1 MYIIFFNMQVLK
13 TNLRSNVLK
22 KYICF
27 IVSRLK
33 HILPMLFLMAGLTL
47 TGQETEVI
55 EKNIVPNG
63 SFENHRKKS
72 ESIRQAIPWT
82 QIASVDYY
90 QNPVAKDTG
99 YQKGGHTGDCFI
111 GLRYQKRYKEFAQV
125 RLAEALHR
133 GTVYEFEMYVRMA
146 YWSNAMLRSFGVLI
160 SKGGYH
166 GQGDAVRGNMID
178 TICKKGGLVNNY
190 QWFKIAG
197 KYKADGGEKYI
208 TIGNFSPNIN
218 KDVPRIDI
226 LKRGFKEAY
235 YFVDDVKLVKAK
247 GEKVAVEYVSSIRQ
261 GEEDSVLTV
270 KKDIQVGEKVTLKNI
285 VFDEGKYYLLP
296 ESYVELNKLAQYL
309 LRNPHMS
316 IQING
321 HSDNTGSKK
330 KNQKLSEQ
338 RAREVF
344 EYLIKKGVQNK
355 MLFKGYGSEL
365 PIASNET
372 EEGRIKNRRVEFEI
386 IKK

>member
-1 MYIIFFNMQVLK
+1 MYSIFLNIQVLK
-13 TNLRSNVLK
+13 TIIRTLALK
-22 KYICF
+22 NYICF
-27 IVSRLK
+27 IVKWLK
-33 HILPMLFLMAGLTL
+33 SILFVVFIAVFMQSVAQDNDTY
-47 TGQETEVI
+47 

-63 SFENHRKKS
+63 SFENFRKKS

-82 QIASVDYY
+82 QIASVDFY
-90 QNPVAKDTG
+90 QKPVEKDTG
-99 YQKGGHTGDCFI
+99 YQKGGYTGNCYI
-111 GLRYQKRYKEFAQV
+111 GLRFQKRYKEFAQV
-125 RLAEALHR
+125 RLAETLHR
-133 GTVYEFEMYVRMA
+133 GTWYEFEMYIRMA
-146 YWSNAMLRSFGVLI
+146 YWSNAMLKSFGVLF

-166 GQGDAVRGNMID
+166 SQGDAVKSCIID
-178 TICKKGGLVNNY
+178 TVCKKGGLINNY

-197 KYKADGGEKYI
+197 RYRADGGEKYI

-218 KDVPRIDI
+218 KEVVRINI

-235 YFVDDVKLVKAK
+235 YFVDEVKLVKAK
-247 GEKVAVEYVSSIRQ
+247 GEKVAIEYVGSIKQ
-261 GEEDSVLTV
+261 NEEDSILAV

-285 VFDEGKYYLLP
+285 VFDEGKYYLLA

-309 LRNPHMS
+309 LRNQHME

-321 HSDNTGSKK
+321 HSDNTGSSK
-330 KNQKLSEQ
+330 KNQRLSEQ

-355 MLFKGYGSEL
+355 MYFKGYGSTQ
-365 PIASNET
+365 PIASNDT
-372 EEGRIKNRRVEFEI
+372 EEGRIKNRRVEVEI

>member
-1 MYIIFFNMQVLK
+1 MYSNFLNIQVLK
-13 TNLRSNVLK
+13 TIILFCQLK
-22 KYICF
+22 NYICF
-27 IVSRLK
+27 KVKRLK
-33 HILPMLFLMAGLTL
+33 FIISAILLAVSITGL
-47 TGQETEVI
+47 GQDNVQI

-72 ESIRQAIPWT
+72 DNIRQAIPWT

-90 QNPVAKDTG
+90 QTPVEKDTG
-99 YQKGGHTGDCFI
+99 YQKGGHSGDCYI

-125 RLAEALHR
+125 RLAETLHR
-133 GTVYEFEMYVRMA
+133 GTIYEFEMYVRMA
-146 YWSNAMLRSFGVLI
+146 YWSNAMIKSLGVLI

-166 GQGDAVRGNMID
+166 SQGDAVKGNMID

-190 QWFKIAG
+190 QWFKISG
-197 KYKADGGEKYI
+197 KYKADGGEKYL

-218 KDVPRIDI
+218 KELPRIDI

-235 YFVDDVKLVKAK
+235 YFIDDVKLVKAPE
-247 GEKVAVEYVSSIRQ
+247 EKVAVEYVGSIKPN
-261 GEEDSVLTV
+261 EEDSVLAV

-285 VFDEGKYYLLP
+285 VFDEGKYYLLS
-296 ESYVELNKLAQYL
+296 ESYIELNKLVQYL
-309 LRNPHMS
+309 LRNPHME
-316 IQING
+316 IQIGG
-321 HSDNTGSKK
+321 HSDNIGSSR

-355 MLFKGYGSEL
+355 MYFKGYGSTQ
-365 PIASNET
+365 PIASNDT
-372 EEGRIKNRRVEFEI
+372 EEGRIKNRRVEIEI